1 MITKSQLFAML
12 NDKENRIGVTAH
24 VAVYNDANGNTSLII
39 RQNGAPNAWLS
50 NHKSDTALQSAF
62 TKYNT
67 WLNEWFTA
75 QAEAAQARMDAGR
88 ITDITEAYEM
98 AKSINDFL
106 LALEEDHA
114 EGEAVVAAI
123 DNDIASGVAHAE
135 ALAINEAL
143 DAGLTEE
150 WALKV
155 GAKEISLADALGDMD
170 TDTECA
176 AMEVSPAMQR
186 YTVWRDKAKQNDDRL
201 VAWNCPACNM
211 QLHGLYPDTDCE
223 EWDSA
228 TLCPACDHL
237 YFKITR
243 LGKDGKGEVELRTL

>member
-1 MITKSQLFAML
+1 MITKSQFFAML
-12 NDKENRIGVTAH
+12 NDKENRVGVTAH
-24 VAVYNDANGNTSLII
+24 IATFEEANGSISLIVK
-39 RQNGAPNAWLS
+39 QNGAPNFGLS
-50 NHKSDTALQSAF
+50 THRATTTTAAAF

-75 QAEAAQARMDAGR
+75 QAEAAQARIDLLAQ
-88 ITDITEAYEM
+88 TEA
-98 AKSINDFL
+98 
-106 LALEEDHA
+106 
-114 EGEAVVAAI
+114 
-123 DNDIASGVAHAE
+123 AHAE

-186 YTVWRDKAKQNDDRL
+186 YTVWLDKAKQNDDRL

-211 QLHGLYPDTDCE
+211 QLHGLYPDTDRE